1 MDGAAAWA
9 PLSAASQASGLS
21 FLLLQV
27 WFSLSSPRR
36 SVLTAFAVS
45 VMPGGSSSDSPPS
58 SEGRWVLTPLT
69 DEQIEAVMKDI
80 QENCDPTKM

>member
-1 MDGAAAWA
+1 MPYSKMDPKEVATIFGAGLITRGLKRMRKTQPVEAETAAPQPQPEA
-9 PLSAASQASGLS
+9 EVP
-21 FLLLQV
+21 
-27 WFSLSSPRR
+27 
-36 SVLTAFAVS
+36 
-45 VMPGGSSSDSPPS
+45 DSPPS

>member
-1 MDGAAAWA
+1 MSYSKMDPKEVAAIFGAGLITRGLKRMRKTQTVEAETSA
-9 PLSAASQASGLS
+9 PQPQSQPEA
-21 FLLLQV
+21 
-27 WFSLSSPRR
+27 P
-36 SVLTAFAVS
+36 
-45 VMPGGSSSDSPPS
+45 DSPPS

>member
-1 MDGAAAWA
+1 MPYSKMDPKEVAAIFGAGLITRGLKRMQKPQPVEAETVA
-9 PLSAASQASGLS
+9 PQPEPEAPE
-21 FLLLQV
+21 
-27 WFSLSSPRR
+27 SL
-36 SVLTAFAVS
+36 
-45 VMPGGSSSDSPPS
+45 PS

>member
-1 MDGAAAWA
+1 MRARRMRKTQPVEAETAAPQPQPEAE
-9 PLSAASQASGLS
+9 
-21 FLLLQV
+21 V
-27 WFSLSSPRR
+27 
-36 SVLTAFAVS
+36 
-45 VMPGGSSSDSPPS
+45 SDSPPS

>member
-1 MDGAAAWA
+1 MSYSKMDPKEVAAIFGAGLITRGLKRMRKPQPVEAETAAPQPQPVA
-9 PLSAASQASGLS
+9 P
-21 FLLLQV
+21 
-27 WFSLSSPRR
+27 
-36 SVLTAFAVS
+36 
-45 VMPGGSSSDSPPS
+45 DSPPS

>member
-1 MDGAAAWA
+1 MPYSKMDPKEVAAIFGAGLITRGLKRMRKTQPVEAETVA
-9 PLSAASQASGLS
+9 PHPEPEAPESSQ
-21 FLLLQV
+21 
-27 WFSLSSPRR
+27 
-36 SVLTAFAVS
+36 
-45 VMPGGSSSDSPPS
+45 S